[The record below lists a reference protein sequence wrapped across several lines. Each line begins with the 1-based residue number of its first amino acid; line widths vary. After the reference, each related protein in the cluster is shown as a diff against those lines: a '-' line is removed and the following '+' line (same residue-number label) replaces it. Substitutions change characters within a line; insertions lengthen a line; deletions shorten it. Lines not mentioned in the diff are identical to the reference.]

1 MKHSVEHLGFPKT
14 TIETVAELRQ
24 VAGQRFGTDT
34 VVDSPKIAF
43 NIDDQGLDSGDDLQH
58 FLSRPW
64 H

>member
-14 TIETVAELRQ
+14 AIETVAELRQ

-43 NIDDQGLDSGDDLQH
+43 ILDYAARIAVNQDNYLI
-58 FLSRPW
+58 
-64 H
+64 